1 MEDDSVAYFAADT
14 LEFVRL
20 SRVADDQGCELD
32 RTVSTAVLRT

>member
-14 LEFVRL
+14 FEFDL
-20 SRVADDQGCELD
+20 SRVADDQSGELD